1 MNAASANGGLTRERA
16 RKAQAHAVPVLMY
29 HHISTSPGM
38 ITVSPDRFAAQM
50 AYLAQAGY
58 QTVGAAQLSAYLA
71 GGSLPAKSIVLTFD
85 DGYLDN
91 WVHAHPVLQR
101 HGFTALCFLVTSWPG
116 DGAPRVHAHS
126 GGELPE
132 LLGHSEGDLAI
143 RRAKLI
149 APSCDGRDRCN
160 ASRGDVRISQPH
172 AQPCALGQGGAQP
185 RRETCCVETRPPRCA
200 RGTRT
205 RMGEASDHLCWPQ
218 GFYDDDYRQVARE
231 TGFRHFYTCEM
242 GPNIRGAKEAGER
255 SIYRLEVRDRPPSWL
270 ASRLWVH
277 SRPALSRAYLAVKR

>member
-1 MNAASANGGLTRERA
+1 MRGQG
-16 RKAQAHAVPVLMY
+16 KAQAHAVPVLMY

-71 GGSLPAKSIVLTFD
+71 GGSLPARSIVLTFD

-101 HGFTALCFLVTSWPG
+101 YGFTALCFLVTSWPG

-132 LLGHSEGDLAI
+132 LLSHHEGDLAI
-143 RRAKLI
+143 ENGEADRTILRWSEIDAMRRAGTFEFHSHTHSHVRWDKVARNREEKCAALR
-149 APSCDGRDRCN
+149 RDLLTAR
-160 ASRGDVRISQPH
+160 A
-172 AQPCALGQGGAQP
+172 AL
-185 RRETCCVETRPPRCA
+185 ETRI
-200 RGTRT
+200 
-205 RMGEASDHLCWPQ
+205 GEASDHLCWPQ

-231 TGFRHFYTCEM
+231 AGFRHFYTCEM
-242 GPNIRGAKEAGER
+242 GPNVRGAEEADER
-255 SIYRLEVRDRPPSWL
+255 SIYRLEVRDRPASWL

-277 SRPALSRAYLAVKR
+277 SRPTLSRAYLAVKR

>member
-1 MNAASANGGLTRERA
+1 
-16 RKAQAHAVPVLMY
+16 MY

-50 AYLAQAGY
+50 AYLARAGY
-58 QTVGAAQLSAYLA
+58 RTVGAAQLSAYLA
-71 GGSLPAKSIVLTFD
+71 GGSLPAKSVVLTFD

-101 HGFTALCFLVTSWPG
+101 YGFTALCFLVTSWPG
-116 DGAPRVHAHS
+116 DGEPRVHAHS

-132 LLGHSEGDLAI
+132 LLGHREGDLAI
-143 RRAKLI
+143 EKGEADRAILRWSEIDAMRRAGTFEFH
-149 APSCDGRDRCN
+149 SHTHSHVRWDRVARN
-160 ASRGDVRISQPH
+160 REEK
-172 AQPCALGQGGAQP
+172 CAALRHDLLA
-185 RRETCCVETRPPRCA
+185 A
-200 RGTRT
+200 RAELET

-242 GPNIRGAKEAGER
+242 GPNIRGTKEAGER

-277 SRPALSRAYLAVKR
+277 SRPVLSRAYLAVKR